1 MRRPTDHEGS
11 DHLIDDVATRPQPTL
26 EVTEAEFSRCF
37 DVNVKSV
44 FWSVGAAVPQMRK
57 NGGGSII
64 NISSIGSV
72 RPRPGLVWYN
82 ASKGAVSN
90 VRRCPPLRVSQV
102 FLAKGQKRAQM
113 YRLTDLSLGRHQKAW
128 RPSTARTTSG

>member
-1 MRRPTDHEGS
+1 M
-11 DHLIDDVATRPQPTL
+11 
-26 EVTEAEFSRCF
+26 TEAEFSRCF

-90 VRRCPPLRVSQV
+90 VRRSSSSPSPPPPDIFRQIS
-102 FLAKGQKRAQM
+102 
-113 YRLTDLSLGRHQKAW
+113 SLVR
-128 RPSTARTTSG
+128 